1 MDQFS
6 IHEEECIAEERA
18 VEAARLGA
26 AISTRPVKALP
37 TLKQPVRVTPTTS
50 IRQAVEVMNERRV
63 GCVLV
68 VDAGRLVGIFTERD
82 VLRKVVTGGRDIDAT
97 PVGEVMTRDPECLT
111 LDDGISYA
119 LNLMSDGGFRHIP
132 LVDANG
138 YPTGIVAMRNVV
150 DYIVDMFPGEVRNLP
165 PSPTLGIARERE
177 GA

>member
-6 IHEEECIAEERA
+6 ILEEECIAEERA

-26 AISTRPVKALP
+26 AITQRPVKALQ
-37 TLKQPVRVTPTTS
+37 TLKQPVRVAPSAS
-50 IRQAVEVMNERRV
+50 IRQTVGLMNERGV

-68 VDAGRLVGIFTERD
+68 VEEGRLVGIFTERD
-82 VLRKVVTGGRDIDAT
+82 VLTKVITLDRDIDRT

-111 LDDGISYA
+111 LDDGIAYA

-132 LVDANG
+132 LVDG
-138 YPTGIVAMRNVV
+138 EGRPTGIVAMRNVV
-150 DYIVDMFPGEVRNLP
+150 EYIVDLFPNEVRNLP
-165 PSPTLGIARERE
+165 PRPTLGIARERE